1 MAEIATI
8 ARPYAEA
15 LFKAQTANVA
25 ETALWLD
32 ELAAL
37 SSDPQLLQ
45 FADNPN
51 AQPEQVLELMAG
63 LVQSPFPQAGRNFL
77 RLTIENARLKA
88 LPEIAAQFHVLKN
101 SVDGSADALVLSAF
115 PMNDDA
121 LSELTA
127 TLEQRFK
134 RKLTVK
140 VELDPSLIGGIRVAV
155 GDEVLDAS
163 VKARLEHMKM
173 ALIS

>member
-15 LFKAQTANVA
+15 LFKAQAGNLTGA
-25 ETALWLD
+25 TLWLD

-37 SSDPQLLQ
+37 SADAQLIA

-51 AQPEQVLELMAG
+51 ARPEQVVELITGLLQTSLPEAG
-63 LVQSPFPQAGRNFL
+63 KNFL
-77 RLTIENARLKA
+77 QLLIENGRLKA
-88 LPEIAAQFHVLKN
+88 LPVIAAQFHALKN
-101 SVDGSADALVLSAF
+101 SVDGSADALVYSAF
-115 PMNDDA
+115 PMDQA
-121 LSELTA
+121 TLSDLTA
-127 TLEQRFK
+127 TLERRFK
-134 RKLTVK
+134 RKLMVK

>member
-15 LFKAQTANVA
+15 LFKAQAADLVST
-25 ETALWLD
+25 TLWLD

-37 SSDPQLLQ
+37 TADAQLTA

-51 AQPEQVLELMAG
+51 VQSAQVLSLIAG
-63 LVQSPFPQAGRNFL
+63 LVQNPLPEAGRNFL
-77 RLTIENARLKA
+77 HLLIENGRLKA
-88 LPEIAAQFHVLKN
+88 LPEIAEQFHALKN
-101 SVDGSADALVLSAF
+101 AVDGSADALVSSAF
-115 PMNDDA
+115 PIESKA
-121 LSELTA
+121 LADLTA

-134 RKLTVK
+134 RKLSV
-140 VELDPSLIGGIRVAV
+140 VVAIDPSLIGGIRVAV

-173 ALIS
+173 ALIA